1 MNNPAGWTVAFWF
14 LVVIILAVI
23 ASLIEKKRKR
33 DEEKAAESAAEYLKD
48 SDYRQFPEGQV
59 SDTSGASVF
68 SELEEEAVEYR
79 EYAQELLA
87 GNYIILDTETTG
99 LDKDAQII
107 ELSIIGMDGSVLLD
121 TLIKPK
127 YRMDDSSIAT
137 RVHGITNLEVEDAP
151 EWPEVFQKVKEI
163 IDAAEGVV
171 VIYNG
176 KFDARL
182 IRQTCRLYGL
192 PEFNYT
198 YYCAMEMFAVWY
210 GQLKNG
216 FSSYRWQKLEFA
228 LSVCE
233 GRFKG
238 RQHRALSDCFATL
251 DVLRYMADN
260 PPLPRKF

>member
-14 LVVIILAVI
+14 LVVIILAAI

-33 DEEKAAESAAEYLKD
+33 DEEKAAESASEYLKD

-59 SDTSGASVF
+59 SDASGASVF

-79 EYAQELLA
+79 GYAQELLA

-151 EWPEVFQKVKEI
+151 EWSEVFQKVKEI
-163 IDAAEGVV
+163 IDAAEGV

-233 GRFKG
+233 ARFKG

>member
-79 EYAQELLA
+79 GYAQELLA

-107 ELSIIGMDGSVLLD
+107 ELSIVGMDGSVLLD

-163 IDAAEGVV
+163 IDAAEGV

-251 DVLRYMADN
+251 DVLRYMANN

>member
-251 DVLRYMADN
+251 DVVRYMADN
-260 PPLPRKF
+260 PPLPR